1 MSIVHSHDLAGP
13 AVFGCAQAGCRVCQD
28 RLVRQHEGLVHFV
41 LRRQVHG
48 DEAYADLLQA
58 GRIGLWQAV
67 LHFDAERGVAFSTYA
82 VVAIQRRM
90 WQAIA
95 QAHRSTGPVLFPKS
109 VDALTVAEENV
120 WRSQVEAALVE
131 AIERLPTRPRQ
142 VMMAAYGLDGQPPR
156 SLAAVG
162 RAWGVSR
169 EAVRYWHNAALL
181 LLRLPAFSGHLR
193 QVMGQDSR
201 AAYARSQALSRTW
214 QRRRRGRR
222 R

>member
-41 LRRQVHG
+41 LRRQVNG
-48 DEAYADLLQA
+48 DVAYTDLLQA

-90 WQAIA
+90 WQAVVQA
-95 QAHRSTGPVLFPKS
+95 QRTAASFLSAEPVN
-109 VDALTVAEENV
+109 ALTLAEENL
-120 WRSQVEAALVE
+120 WQSQVEAALLE
-131 AIERLPTRPRQ
+131 AVGQLPDRPRQ
-142 VMMAAYGLDGQPPR
+142 VMVAAYGLDGQPPR
-156 SLAAVG
+156 SLATVG

-181 LLRLPAFSGHLR
+181 LLRLPTFSGHLR
-193 QVMGQDSR
+193 QVVEQDSR
-201 AAYARSQALSRTW
+201 AAYARSQALSRAW